1 MEETGEQR
9 AKCDPNGR
17 TKPGGE
23 WKDYILGAE
32 PPGETLD
39 PGLFRATTGGHG
51 SPESRPIGSGS
62 GRGRGKKGGAGRVDR
77 LAGLKL
83 HLDGRGSRPFRGN
96 DP

>member
-39 PGLFRATTGGHG
+39 PGLFRQRQEPVW
-51 SPESRPIGSGS
+51 SSESRPIGSGS
-62 GRGRGKKGGAGRVDR
+62 GKKGGAGRVDR
-77 LAGLKL
+77 LGGLKL
-83 HLDGRGSRPFRGN
+83 HLLWEREPPIPR
-96 DP
+96 